1 MRLLHDTGL
10 MISIP
15 FFAGEALFTVIW
27 VLIRTCICAKKGLD
41 IKREILMILMY
52 INLAVLLR
60 VTFFPMEKINGRVQP
75 LLFEPDKITPLR
87 VNLVPL
93 VHILEYKNRK
103 DVLMNIIGNVTM
115 FIPSGIILPIL
126 YRKLD
131 SFVKVT
137 AAGAAMS
144 LCIEI
149 MQLPFAVR
157 ASDIDDLILNTLG
170 VMIGYIIYAAVYGV
184 IKTLRNGRSYD
195 RDKIHG

>member
-1 MRLLHDTGL
+1 
-10 MISIP
+10 MIGIP
-15 FFAGEALFTVIW
+15 FLAGEAVFTVIW
-27 VLIRTCICAKKGLD
+27 FIIRACICAKNGFD

-60 VTFFPMEKINGRVQP
+60 VTFFPMEEINGRVQP

-93 VHILEYKNRK
+93 VHILEYENRK

-157 ASDIDDLILNTLG
+157 ASDIDDLILNTSG
-170 VMIGYIIYAAVYGV
+170 VMTGYIIYAAVYGL
-184 IKTLRNGRSYD
+184 IRTLRSGRHYYKDS
-195 RDKIHG
+195 IHG

>member
-1 MRLLHDTGL
+1 

-27 VLIRTCICAKKGLD
+27 FLIRACVCAKKGFD
-41 IKREILMILMY
+41 MKREALMLLMY

-60 VTFFPMEKINGRVQP
+60 VTFFPMEEINGRVQP

-93 VHILEYKNRK
+93 VHILEYENRK

-144 LCIEI
+144 LCIEL

-170 VMIGYIIYAAVYGV
+170 VMIGYIIYAAVYGA
-184 IKTLRNGRSYD
+184 IKTVRSGRHYD
-195 RDKIHG
+195 KDSIHG